1 MSNENVV
8 QPPMQGGQNPTVTPK
23 QMVDGKLA
31 LNKELLYHIRE
42 EKQKISTQGTPKPYI
57 KSRPDGLDYVEEKY
71 MRDQLN
77 EHYPVW
83 SWEIKD
89 TQFLG
94 SEWVIVTGELQ
105 ILDNSIPRKFGSI
118 GATRIQFKKNKEH
131 TPDNVVDID
140 KNVAS
145 ANTSAFKRAIN
156 RLCNI
161 CDDVYRKQVED
172 FALNEEQTE
181 EILSV
186 AKKISKVRH
195 EEIKTLI
202 EEQGISTINLDAAV
216 RKLKQEVDNG

>member
-1 MSNENVV
+1 MTDANQVAN
-8 QPPMQGGQNPTVTPK
+8 GQANITPK

-31 LNKELLYHIRE
+31 VNNELQQHLRR
-42 EKQKISTQGTPKPYI
+42 EKQSISSVSTPKPFI
-57 KSRPDGLDYVEEKY
+57 KRRPDGLDYVEEKY

-94 SEWVIVTGELQ
+94 SEWVIITGELQ
-105 ILDNSIPRKFGSI
+105 ILDNSIPRKFSSV
-118 GATRIQFKKNKEH
+118 GATRIQFKKGKEH
-131 TPDNVVDID
+131 TPENVVDID

-161 CDDVYRKQVED
+161 CDDVYKKQIED
-172 FALNEEQTE
+172 YGLDDSQKE
-181 EILSV
+181 EITSL
-186 AKKISKVRH
+186 AKKVSKKR
-195 EEIKTLI
+195 ETEIKNLI
-202 EEQGISTINLDAAV
+202 EEQSISSVNFDAAI
-216 RKLKQEVDNG
+216 RKLTKEVENNG